1 MQTGGTYI
9 TDGVSRANYNGQ
21 AVAKNNNVVVVTLQY
36 RMGVF
41 GYAGAELLRSLSP
54 DGSTGNYGLQ
64 DQRLGMAWARA
75 NVAAF
80 GGDSKRIYVRASSPF
95 AVCADVFSW
104 HPRFCVCRVNG
115 VVLFACT
122 LLPELLVHVSILLPS
137 LLFPRRG
144 F

>member
-80 GGDSKRIYVRASSPF
+80 GGDSKRIYVRARCYLP
-95 AVCADVFSW
+95 VWCAFLCCYCCCCC
-104 HPRFCVCRVNG
+104 PPPARVLDCCT
-115 VVLFACT
+115 VLSCA
-122 LLPELLVHVSILLPS
+122 S
-137 LLFPRRG
+137 LL
-144 F
+144 